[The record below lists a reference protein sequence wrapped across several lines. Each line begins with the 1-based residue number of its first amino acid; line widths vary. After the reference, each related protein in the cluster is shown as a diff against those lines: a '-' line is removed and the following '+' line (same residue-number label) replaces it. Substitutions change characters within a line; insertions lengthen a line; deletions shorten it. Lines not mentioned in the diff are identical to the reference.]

1 MDIMAVMTEVDT
13 RLKTITG
20 MRTTAI
26 GADAAVQTPAAVQ
39 YLPDRIDFDQT
50 YGRGVDTVTD
60 LAVVVFLGKANLRN
74 AIKAVAPYIAGSGAK
89 SIKAKLDSAITP
101 YTSCSDFQVV
111 WAEVDYGARLAG
123 TTYLAAIFHCN
134 FTGPGA

>member
-1 MDIMAVMTEVDT
+1 MDVYAVMAEVDT

-26 GADAAVQTPAAVQ
+26 GADQAVLTPAAVQ
-39 YLPDRIDFDQT
+39 YLPDRWDFDQT

-60 LAVVVFLGKANLRN
+60 LPVVIYLGKSNLR
-74 AIKAVAPYIAGSGAK
+74 AAVKSILPYLAGSGAK
-89 SIKAKLDSAITP
+89 SIKAKLDSATTP

-123 TTYLAAIFHCN
+123 TEYLAAIFHCN